1 MLSEQRKRI
10 DLIDSEIL
18 KLFCERMKTVKEV
31 AEIKLENNMQV
42 LQPDREEQII
52 KLRGEQVT
60 LEMKEYTEE
69 LFTAIMAISRQY
81 QSKIIKEK
89 GGEDA

>member
-31 AEIKLENNMQV
+31 AEIKLENNMKV